1 MDKMDEV
8 TIHLEPA
15 ITEEGLEQ
23 LRRALAGTEQVRVA
37 VEAADAHQADRV
49 MEILEAAGF
58 DYQPRGSHDGKSYF
72 VIARRKTDETAK
84 KEAGKVR
91 AVMEQAG
98 AVEIIQD

>member
-1 MDKMDEV
+1 MDEV

-15 ITEEGLEQ
+15 VTEEGLEQ
-23 LRRALAGTEQVRVA
+23 LRRALAGKEQVRVV

-58 DYQPRGSHDGKSYF
+58 DYHPKGSHDGRSYS
-72 VIARRKTDETAK
+72 VIARRKVNEITK

-91 AVMEQAG
+91 AIMEQAG
-98 AVEIIQD
+98 AAEIIQD